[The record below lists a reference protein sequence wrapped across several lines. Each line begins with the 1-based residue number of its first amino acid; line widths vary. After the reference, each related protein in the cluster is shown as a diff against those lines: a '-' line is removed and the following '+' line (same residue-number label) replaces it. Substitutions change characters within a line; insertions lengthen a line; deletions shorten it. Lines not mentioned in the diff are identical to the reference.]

1 MLALTAP
8 GNATVAH
15 VAMAGPRATAA
26 AELPLAGSRRLEEL
40 GARAMAELHTF
51 KARARRR
58 GEAATGSLEHMLAF
72 CSAQA
77 QAPGAGEVSKLA

>member
-1 MLALTAP
+1 MHTTL
-8 GNATVAH
+8 
-15 VAMAGPRATAA
+15 RTAA
-26 AELPLAGSRRLEEL
+26 CRSRSRLPLAGSRRLEEL